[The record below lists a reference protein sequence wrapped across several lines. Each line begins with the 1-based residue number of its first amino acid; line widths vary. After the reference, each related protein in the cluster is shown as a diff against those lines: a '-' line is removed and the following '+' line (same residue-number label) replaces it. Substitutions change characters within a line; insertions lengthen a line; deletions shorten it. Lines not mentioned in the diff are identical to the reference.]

1 MLAEVLDI
9 LLGALRF
16 ALLTV
21 IVLFLPVIVQ
31 LLLLF
36 WASRILDKF
45 VATISGTLYTLL
57 NLVGTPIHE
66 FSHAVGFLLTF
77 SGVVALKPLLEPGID
92 AFAAPRKPPP
102 LPLRGVPALAPLF
115 GGILVLWLTARY
127 VLPGFQVPEVALPVL
142 ELEDAATLGQVVT
155 STLDYMLRYASAV
168 LQGLGALQW
177 TNWRTYLGLYFA
189 VSVGIGTAPSPPD
202 VKYFVAALPVTL
214 FLLYALFVPV
224 YLLGDLEGR
233 FVAVQQLLVPPL
245 LAFSTVVIYALLLT
259 LFGIVLCVL
268 LWFLQRFIWG

>member
-16 ALLTV
+16 ALVTV
-21 IVLFLPVIVQ
+21 VLLFLPVIVQ

-36 WASRILDKF
+36 WASRGLDKF

-66 FSHAVGFLLTF
+66 FSHAIGFLLTF

-92 AFAAPRKPPP
+92 AFTAPRKNPPVS
-102 LPLRGVPALAPLF
+102 LRAIPALAPLF

-127 VLPGFQVPEVALPVL
+127 ILPGFQAPEVALPVL
-142 ELEDAATLGQVVT
+142 DLEEAATLGQVVT
-155 STLDYMLRYASAV
+155 STLEYMLRYAGAV

-177 TNWRTYLGLYFA
+177 TNWRTYLGLYLA
-189 VSVGIGTAPSPPD
+189 VSVGAGTAPSPPD

-214 FLLYALFVPV
+214 FLLYVLFVPI
-224 YLLGDLEGR
+224 YLLSDLEGR
-233 FVAVQQLLVPPL
+233 FVAVQQLLLPPL
-245 LAFSTVVIYALLLT
+245 LAFSAVVIYALLLT
-259 LFGIVLCVL
+259 LFGLLLCVL
-268 LWFLQRFIWG
+268 LWFLKRIIWG